1 MRFLIFVQFIQSQTQ
16 SRHTRHTAQ
25 HRGNGHFR
33 RFEKTVE
40 PRFGCEIW
48 IGKVDTIYVHAS
60 RCFRLR
66 LASVPMHFVVHKS
79 AHAGASALRMHFPP
93 SLFAV
98 AVPKTTDAL
107 HHHHQYCVSLDMCA
121 PSKKRGPPGALRD
134 IINYPTKTHL
144 ACECASPKHPN
155 THTHT
160 GAHGDCV
167 RSHRVRTGP

>member
-16 SRHTRHTAQ
+16 SRHKRHTAQ

-107 HHHHQYCVSLDMCA
+107 APPSPPPPPVLCVTRYVRLEQKEGASGSVAGHHKLSDQ
-121 PSKKRGPPGALRD
+121 
-134 IINYPTKTHL
+134 N
-144 ACECASPKHPN
+144 AS
-155 THTHT
+155 
-160 GAHGDCV
+160 
-167 RSHRVRTGP
+167 RV